1 MATIYIDN
9 LVKPREVNSPNNYLS
24 KETIPNQ
31 YVYTDL
37 HLDLTIDKNV
47 GNGLNPVQSKDIT
60 VDYDSNAIRNSLY
73 NIFTTRKGQKILD
86 PNFGGSLDQYLFES
100 VSNVKAKILGDSIVQ
115 AVSQYE
121 PRVSVENVQVMP
133 MPDENQYHVIFVYA
147 VLNIGRIETFK
158 INFQANNI
166 DIYE

>member
-37 HLDLTIDKNV
+37 HLDLTIDNNV

-133 MPDENQYHVIFVYA
+133 IPDENQYHVIFVYA